1 MHWPIDEED
10 EGGTVEGMASIPDR
24 ATFIGSNGEGIA
36 AGATVASVTEAAAAE
51 QAATTGAF
59 FCHVPHSEEK
69 DDATN
74 QGSDGPTA
82 VSGCASPAPIAWSG
96 APPLRLPSNPFDDQ
110 GLQENI
116 TAGTIAPTTYMV
128 HNGRQELAL
137 LCSSGASLIDRG
149 LCLLQHTSAAAPH
162 LLSATRAPP
171 LAWAASSASSGTPS
185 GMAMGTAVDMSALYD
200 EEILAMAKALT
211 GTNRAVVAS
220 RVLRHVGGDSMEGA
234 EAGVRGGAF
243 FAHGD
248 FSNHFKAQ
256 LLAMHDAGSPSPLL
270 ARPTAEG
277 GLGISSRQQLERG
290 RLVVLNFW
298 RSLSE
303 APIQRAP
310 LAVCDATSMQPEEM
324 RVYAYQPSP
333 PPVNYQ
339 LPLPNLLT
347 VPNSSAEHR
356 WIYFPDMTRDEV
368 LVIKT

>member
-1 MHWPIDEED
+1 MDASRTVTPSRMCMGHYFGPILRETVLLRHVLCLAGGLSAGMHWPIDEED
-10 EGGTVEGMASIPDR
+10 EGGTVDGMASIPDR

-82 VSGCASPAPIAWSG
+82 VSGCASPAPIAWGG

-171 LAWAASSASSGTPS
+171 LAWAASSASS
-185 GMAMGTAVDMSALYD
+185 
-200 EEILAMAKALT
+200 
-211 GTNRAVVAS
+211 RARAQGIRRPMHHSCAS
-220 RVLRHVGGDSMEGA
+220 
-234 EAGVRGGAF
+234 
-243 FAHGD
+243 
-248 FSNHFKAQ
+248 
-256 LLAMHDAGSPSPLL
+256 
-270 ARPTAEG
+270 
-277 GLGISSRQQLERG
+277 
-290 RLVVLNFW
+290 
-298 RSLSE
+298 
-303 APIQRAP
+303 
-310 LAVCDATSMQPEEM
+310 
-324 RVYAYQPSP
+324 
-333 PPVNYQ
+333 
-339 LPLPNLLT
+339 
-347 VPNSSAEHR
+347 
-356 WIYFPDMTRDEV
+356 
-368 LVIKT
+368 